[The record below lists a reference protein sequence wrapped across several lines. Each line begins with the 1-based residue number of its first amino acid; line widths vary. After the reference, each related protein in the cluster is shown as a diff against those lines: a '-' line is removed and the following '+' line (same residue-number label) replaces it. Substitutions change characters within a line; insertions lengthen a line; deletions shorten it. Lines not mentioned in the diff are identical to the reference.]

1 MAHCLSRSQ
10 TVGFGVGLVGLLTSS
25 CSTHTVSVPS
35 PSPSPVSPSA
45 SPTAPGQAQT
55 PALGQPKQPPN
66 KTSVS
71 SASGVPSP
79 RAVPDQDAAVLA
91 KINQKLSQKG
101 AIAKQDTGKTYLSSL
116 LLSQQAEKL
125 VQGKFTSDLK
135 RLAADIP
142 IETEEYRLEV
152 RQADASKAVM
162 VALAK
167 QPGFASY
174 TGAVYAV
181 EGGIAVTG
189 ICKTNVPSKS
199 PPPAP
204 KLAYA
209 TVMCPPGSSAAN

>member
-1 MAHCLSRSQ
+1 MAYCLSRSQ
-10 TVGFGVGLVGLLTSS
+10 TVSFGVGLVSLFTSS
-25 CSTHTVSVPS
+25 CSTHTVSTPTPS
-35 PSPSPVSPSA
+35 PSALS
-45 SPTAPGQAQT
+45 T
-55 PALGQPKQPPN
+55 PATPAPTQPPTSAQPKQPIE
-66 KTSVS
+66 KTPLS
-71 SASGVPSP
+71 SAPGLSSP
-79 RAVPDQDAAVLA
+79 AAVPDQDSEVLA

-101 AIAKQDTGKTYLSSL
+101 AIAKQDTGKTYLSSM

-142 IETEEYRLEV
+142 TETEEYRLEI

-167 QPGFASY
+167 QSGFASY